1 MYVSDSGSDDNDC
14 HSESAPCRNLQTVLD
29 RATNGV
35 DIYITS
41 KTLSLD
47 GYKTGVSG
55 GARSCLVL
63 STQSYSLT
71 GLKGMVE
78 FTCKGNF
85 SKQNF
90 QSPLVS

>member
-1 MYVSDSGSDDNDC
+1 MYISDFGSDDNDC
-14 HSESAPCRNLQTVLD
+14 HLESAPCRNLQTVLD
-29 RATNGV
+29 RATDGA
-35 DIYITS
+35 DIYVTS

-47 GYKTGVSG
+47 GYKTGVLG
-55 GARSCLVL
+55 GVRSCLVL

-78 FTCKGNF
+78 FTCKGKF

-90 QSPLVS
+90 QCPLGS